1 MAQPFIPLFRVF
13 MPETAHAALR
23 PVLASGRLAAGPQ
36 VANFET
42 QLAAWLGAPRAVA
55 LNDASGGLTLALYMA
70 GVRPG
75 DEVIVSP
82 LACAAAVMPI
92 ANLFGRP
99 VWCDIDPQTGMIDPE
114 QIVRVISKK
123 TRALILYHW
132 AGNMA
137 DITRI
142 AAITKPHR
150 IRLIQDASEAFGAE
164 YLGRRLGHEADFTV
178 YSFYA
183 TKHINCGEG
192 AALLAADPEILE
204 TAVCLRR
211 FGIDYAS
218 FRLANGDLN
227 QRLDIPVAGFNLA
240 MNEIAATLG
249 LEGLSHA
256 DEIVARHRANGRY
269 YESALKEVPGV
280 RLLKQLEG
288 THSGYWVYSL
298 LADRRDDLIRKL
310 VAAGIGV
317 QRLHLRNDGYACFG
331 GAPQDLP
338 GVAEFDA
345 GNVGIPCGWW
355 VGAAERERIVEC
367 IRSGW

>member
-1 MAQPFIPLFRVF
+1 M
-13 MPETAHAALR
+13 
-23 PVLASGRLAAGPQ
+23 
-36 VANFET
+36 
-42 QLAAWLGAPRAVA
+42 
-55 LNDASGGLTLALYMA
+55 
-70 GVRPG
+70 
-75 DEVIVSP
+75 
-82 LACAAAVMPI
+82 
-92 ANLFGRP
+92 
-99 VWCDIDPQTGMIDPE
+99 
-114 QIVRVISKK
+114 
-123 TRALILYHW
+123 
-132 AGNMA
+132 
-137 DITRI
+137 
-142 AAITKPHR
+142 
-150 IRLIQDASEAFGAE
+150 
-164 YLGRRLGHEADFTV
+164 
-178 YSFYA
+178 
-183 TKHINCGEG
+183 
-192 AALLAADPEILE
+192 
-204 TAVCLRR
+204 CLRR

-227 QRLDIPVAGFNLA
+227 QRFDIPVAGFNLA

-317 QRLHLRNDGYACFG
+317 QRLHLRNDGYACFS